1 MIRLVVG
8 GLGLLMLAGCSGS
21 EAEETTPS
29 EQPFVALP
37 SATGSNRV
45 AETRWVPKQGT
56 AWQWQLQGKLDL
68 SVDVPVYDVDWQ
80 TTSEAEIA
88 ELHSLGRHVICY
100 VSVGSYEKYRPD
112 AKKFPASVL
121 GKELDGWPD
130 ERWLDIRQWD
140 QLEPILAAR
149 FDQCRAK
156 GFDAVEPD
164 NVDGYSNE
172 SGFPLTA
179 DDQLTFNRRIA
190 DLAHARGMSVGLK
203 NDVEQAA
210 ALEPSFDFA
219 VNEECM
225 RYDECEM
232 LQPFLQAGKAVLHV
246 EYDLDPS
253 EFCAKA
259 KAMGLSSMQKPLELG
274 ADRRPC

>member
-1 MIRLVVG
+1 M
-8 GLGLLMLAGCSGS
+8 
-21 EAEETTPS
+21 
-29 EQPFVALP
+29 
-37 SATGSNRV
+37 